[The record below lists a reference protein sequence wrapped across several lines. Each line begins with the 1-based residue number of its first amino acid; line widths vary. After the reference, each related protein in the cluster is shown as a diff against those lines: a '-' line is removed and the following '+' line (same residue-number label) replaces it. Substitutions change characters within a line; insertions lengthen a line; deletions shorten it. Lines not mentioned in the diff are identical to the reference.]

1 MHELGIVFSILDRL
15 EELAE
20 EEKLSHIKKVT
31 LEIGEVS
38 SILPDYLT
46 PCFEWAV
53 SKRSLFTDAT
63 LVIEPIHA
71 VTYCR
76 SCGREYDTVPSG
88 ITCPH
93 CGSRETEL
101 VTGNE
106 INIKEIEAE

>member
-15 EELAE
+15 EELAGE
-20 EEKLSHIKKVT
+20 ENLSHIRKVT

-38 SILPDYLT
+38 SVLPDYLT
-46 PCFEWAV
+46 PCFNWAV
-53 SKRSLFTDAT
+53 SKRPLFTDAE

-76 SCGREYDTVPSG
+76 NCGREYDTVPAG
-88 ITCPH
+88 ITCPC

-106 INIKEIEAE
+106 INIREIEAE

>member
-15 EELAE
+15 EELAGE
-20 EEKLSHIKKVT
+20 ENISHIRRVT

-38 SILPDYLT
+38 SVLPDYLR

-53 SKRSLFTDAT
+53 KKRPLFGDTT
-63 LVIEPIHA
+63 LEIESIHA
-71 VTYCR
+71 VTLCR
-76 SCGREYDTVPSG
+76 SCNKEYDTVPNG
-88 ITCPH
+88 ITCPY